1 MATSETPQITQDPMY
16 QHLRMD
22 DTKAFNQMKEAGK
35 TCNLVCVNLRG
46 LDMRGLDADG
56 LDFTDS
62 YMRNADLR
70 GVDFRTAILE
80 GVNIRGAKISGTYF
94 PAVLTAEEISLSLEN
109 GTRMR
114 CCPVRKKILKDG

>member
-1 MATSETPQITQDPMY
+1 MAVSEMPEITQDPMY

-22 DTKAFNQMKEAGK
+22 DTKSFNSMKEAGN

-46 LDMRGLDADG
+46 LDMRGLDAEG

-70 GVDFRTAILE
+70 GIDFRGAILE

-94 PAVLTAEEISLSLEN
+94 PSEISAEEVCMSLEH
-109 GTRMR
+109 GTRLR
-114 CCPVRKKILKDG
+114 CCPVRKKILTDE

>member
-1 MATSETPQITQDPMY
+1 MAVSEMPKITQDPMY

-22 DTKAFNQMKEAGK
+22 DTKAFNTMKEAGK
-35 TCNLVCVNLRG
+35 TCDLVCVNLRG

-70 GVDFRTAILE
+70 GVDFRNAVLE
-80 GVNIRGAKISGTYF
+80 GVNIRGAKISGVYF
-94 PAVLTAEEISLSLEN
+94 PADITAEEIAMSLEH
-109 GTRMR
+109 GTRLR
-114 CCPVRKKILKDG
+114 CCPARKKILEDG

>member
-1 MATSETPQITQDPMY
+1 MAVSEMPQISQDPMY

-22 DTKAFNQMKEAGK
+22 DTQSFNAMKEAGK
-35 TCNLVCVNLRG
+35 TCELVCVNLRG
-46 LDMRGLDADG
+46 LDMRGLDATG

-70 GVDFRTAILE
+70 GIDFREAILE

-94 PAVLTAEEISLSLEN
+94 PADLAAEEITMSLEH
-109 GTRMR
+109 GTRLR
-114 CCPVRKKILKDG
+114 GCPVRKKILKDG